1 MIATEL
7 ITEFSAVGALEAEWD
22 ELAIA
27 AQLPMMSPACVL
39 AWWTHMAPETAQPR
53 IVAAREGGHLV
64 GLAPFYID
72 PAARRARLDIRLPGI
87 EFAGRLAPLATAGRE
102 SEVANALASALA
114 GSSPSADVLAIE
126 GSPTSMSWASALRT
140 GWPGHM
146 RPPSSS
152 YSVHSC
158 PIVSLRDESYAAWLA
173 GKSSNF
179 RSQMRRLG
187 RQFAA
192 AGGTTRSSTLNT
204 LAADVDVFMRLHASR
219 WEGRGESHLLTA
231 RDAVAATFLDI
242 GTRLLESE
250 RFRLRLLEVDG
261 EPISAQLFLAAGGR
275 VLYVNGGWDERFA
288 RLKPSMVG
296 ILSMIEETF
305 ERGEQCLDLGVGDQ
319 PYKGRFADRDEPVAW
334 TILLLPRARLPLTCA
349 RVLPTIANANLR
361 SAIKRHVPAAQL
373 LRYRQMRSRL
383 PRGQGHGT

>member
-7 ITEFSAVGALEAEWD
+7 ITEFSAVDPLEAEWD
-22 ELAIA
+22 ELAVA

-39 AWWTHMAPETAQPR
+39 AWWRHMAPKTAQAR
-53 IVAAREGGHLV
+53 IVAVREGERLV

-87 EFAGRLAPLATAGRE
+87 ELAGRLAPLAAAGRE
-102 SEVANALASALA
+102 SEVANALAGALA
-114 GSSPSADVLAIE
+114 GSRPGADVVALE
-126 GSPTSMSWASALRT
+126 GSPTSTSWASALRT
-140 GWPGHM
+140 SWPGHI
-146 RPPSSS
+146 RPLSSS

-158 PIVSLRDESYAAWLA
+158 PIVSLRGESYAVWLA

-192 AGGTTRSSTLNT
+192 AGGTTRSSTVDT
-204 LAADVDVFMRLHASR
+204 LASDVDVFMRLHASR

-231 RDAVAATFLDI
+231 RDAVAETFLDM
-242 GTRLLESE
+242 GRRLLESE
-250 RFRLRLLEVDG
+250 RFRLRLLEIDG
-261 EPISAQLFLAAGGR
+261 EPICAQLFLAAGGR

-296 ILSMIEETF
+296 ILSMIEEAF

-349 RVLPTIANANLR
+349 RVLPTIANTHLR
-361 SAIKRHVPAAQL
+361 SAIKRNVPAAQL
-373 LRYRQMRSRL
+373 RRYRQMRSRL
-383 PRGQGHGT
+383 PRGQRQGT